1 MCKVSVQNKRARGEE
16 VSMGVG
22 GAVVQLPSAAALL
35 PVGGSTKAEGEGGVF
50 GGYISV

>member
-1 MCKVSVQNKRARGEE
+1 MCKLSVQGERARGEG

-35 PVGGSTKAEGEGGVF
+35 NVGGSTKAEGEGGLF